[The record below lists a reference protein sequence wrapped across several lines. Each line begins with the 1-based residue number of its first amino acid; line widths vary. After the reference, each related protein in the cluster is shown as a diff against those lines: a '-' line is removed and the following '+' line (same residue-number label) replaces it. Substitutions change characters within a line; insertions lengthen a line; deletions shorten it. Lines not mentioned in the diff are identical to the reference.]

1 MNEYD
6 LAKSLNEKQ
15 IQNVLNSWNND
26 SEIMS
31 FFKMLVKMGDSRE
44 MAMAT
49 SMIRNANSSKI
60 DGGESYMAEYTN

>member
-1 MNEYD
+1 
-6 LAKSLNEKQ
+6 
-15 IQNVLNSWNND
+15 
-26 SEIMS
+26 MS

-60 DGGESYMAEYTN
+60 DGGESYRAEYTN

>member
-60 DGGESYMAEYTN
+60 DGGESYRAAYTN

>member
-1 MNEYD
+1 MPVIYFNYLTVNGLHYVNKVLISIHRNKQRRESNVMNEYD

-31 FFKMLVKMGDSRE
+31 FF
-44 MAMAT
+44 
-49 SMIRNANSSKI
+49 N
-60 DGGESYMAEYTN
+60 

>member
-31 FFKMLVKMGDSRE
+31 FFNMLVKMGDSRE

-60 DGGESYMAEYTN
+60 DGGESYRAEYTN